1 MNQQIERILARLR
14 ESPEFAASDLSDVNA
29 CSTDGDN
36 ALHFVI
42 RWGDLSGAK
51 ALIDAGI
58 DVNKAGDLGYTPLHV
73 ACMQGNMELVKLLA
87 DNGADLFALSEGE
100 PPFATARIAGQDQLC
115 ELLAPLMQQAQS
127 QHPKIWLRARIAQL
141 RREIA
146 SLEAKLDT
154 P

>member
-1 MNQQIERILARLR
+1 
-14 ESPEFAASDLSDVNA
+14 
-29 CSTDGDN
+29 
-36 ALHFVI
+36 
-42 RWGDLSGAK
+42 
-51 ALIDAGI
+51 
-58 DVNKAGDLGYTPLHV
+58 
-73 ACMQGNMELVKLLA
+73 MQGNIELVKLLA

-100 PPFATARIAGQDQLC
+100 PPFATARIAGQDQVP

-146 SLEAKLDT
+146 SLEAKLDN